1 MPGQKD
7 GWKDRQKDGR
17 MDRHNFIGPIHLPP
31 RVQKK
36 FKKKQQ
42 FVLLKTNFRFDQSCR
57 KNVNIDQIFSLI
69 FYGLT

>member
-1 MPGQKD
+1 MEGQTKRWKD
-7 GWKDRQKDGR
+7 GQTQFYRTHPLITK
-17 MDRHNFIGPIHLPP
+17 GP
-31 RVQKK
+31 KK
-36 FKKKQQ
+36 IKKKQQ